1 MSLGKVGLYGCGGF
15 GINTVRPWDL
25 SLEAN
30 AGAAQKVAGHADIK
44 VTYVDTSRRNLLGD
58 EKEENIYLA
67 SGIDGAGKL
76 RRDSHTAFAEENAVQ
91 QILVAHPPEAINIV
105 SFSLS
110 GGSGNTVGTGLIEAM
125 LKAGHRVIAVIV
137 GSCENALTMKNSIDS
152 LVTLDGKSRKLGAPF
167 VVAYED
173 NGDNS
178 ERAAV
183 DERVKAIIASLV
195 VLAGPKVREL
205 DSADVTNW
213 LRYDRIPGVNIAP
226 QLSLLEIVSDA
237 AELSDIADPISIA
250 SIISDPSETLKGLTP
265 DYSTVGYHAEG
276 TIGAPSYHY
285 VISVDA
291 VAGLA
296 GMLRERQ
303 AEVEKRRQARKTTQ
317 AITSDSDVVGDDGYA
332 F

>member
-1 MSLGKVGLYGCGGF
+1 MSLGKVALYGCGGF
-15 GINTVRPWDL
+15 GINTVRPWDM

-30 AGAAQKVAGHADIK
+30 AAAAQKIAGHANIR
-44 VTYVDTSRRNLLGD
+44 VTYVDTSRRNLVGD

-67 SGIDGAGKL
+67 TGIDGAGKL

-91 QILVAHPPEAINIV
+91 QILVAHPPEALNIV
-105 SFSLS
+105 PFSLS
-110 GGSGNTVGTGLIEAM
+110 GGSGNTVGTGLMEAM

-152 LVTLDGKSRKLGAPF
+152 LVTLDGKARKLGVPF

-183 DERVKAIIASLV
+183 DDRVKSIIASLV
-195 VLAGPKVREL
+195 VLSGPNVREL
-205 DSADVTNW
+205 DGADLTNW
-213 LRYDRIPGVNIAP
+213 LRYDRIPGVNVPA
-226 QLSLLEIVSDA
+226 QLSLLEVVSDA
-237 AELSDIADPISIA
+237 AELSGVSDPISIA
-250 SIISDPSETLKGLTP
+250 SIISDTSETLKGLTP

-276 TIGAPSYHY
+276 SIGAPSYHY

-291 VAGLA
+291 VSGLA
-296 GMLRERQ
+296 SMLRERQ
-303 AEVEKRRQARKTTQ
+303 AEVEKRRQARKTQQ
-317 AITSDSDVVGDDGYA
+317 AIANESDNVSDDGYA